1 MKQSINEVRVKELLS
16 DEMVQKAIK
25 DLVLVPNIIIIKQ
38 VKKPFT
44 NEETKITTQKISA
57 VSGTTLQ
64 DMVSVD
70 FTLVG
75 VTIDP
80 IDSIN
85 KEFKIIE
92 YSLALEANMRGGN
105 FNGYSATGLKLMISG
120 IELRKGAIDGNNKN

>member
-16 DEMVQKAIK
+16 DEMFQKAIK